1 MRLFRPILPVAVL
14 LFTVAA
20 APPADDPY
28 LWLEE
33 IQGERALTQVKEW
46 NAEAEAALTKM
57 PRYEEYRKRARAL
70 FDDEQHI
77 AAPED
82 VLHDEVTNKWRD
94 ARHPHGRWRTAS
106 PEYDATGHP

>member
-57 PRYEEYRKRARAL
+57 PRYEEYRKRARAIL
-70 FDDEQHI
+70 DDDKQI
-77 AAPED
+77 AAPEA
-82 VLHDEVTNKWRD
+82 VLDDEVQNRWSAATNPPGLGRT
-94 ARHPHGRWRTAS
+94 HP
-106 PEYDATGHP
+106 P